1 MLHVESKITIYDCH
15 LFKKISRIGYCIPI
29 LSNMEFN
36 MIQLI
41 GITVTFTK
49 CEKAKHQFILIHYV
63 DSYSRR
69 KMIG

>member
-49 CEKAKHQFILIHYV
+49 FVISYFGHGKYV
-63 DSYSRR
+63 HSE
-69 KMIG
+69 